1 MSFFLDSVLD
11 KFTISVISTNHWL
24 VRVATTSMDQLGI
37 GMLFT
42 ANYLPLVIFSL
53 IILGLLFGVGIFI
66 GVGFFFSQLKK
77 MRASWDLDSQKTQ
90 EFECEVTNLPF
101 FLFFIWIGATFASS
115 CSFVLVYNILE
126 NVLENQI
133 PFENLV
139 EGQNQIHFS
148 TGILIDSDTFVVGQT
163 EVYEVQGVAESK
175 TLNVELYKSHLNILA
190 NNKLQEECN
199 LHFGYYNYKLDKTY
213 TFGEECFSISIS
225 QTASSDGYNAVVDQ
239 LTEYFGHEIDRRKTE
254 FEGYRV
260 KYIYRGTLSE
270 IADQKLEILLKYGED
285 CIAHATQNRIELTQ
299 WAEDRLRNVVTD
311 NARDEIIESLSTQ
324 FETEFFK
331 IYKTSVEMTVFFDNF
346 FEIHGQKAGTPVQEA
361 GTPVPRANTDIHT
374 IKLTVQRN
382 KSLYDDGVSCP
393 KE

>member
-1 MSFFLDSVLD
+1 MSFFLDNVRN
-11 KFTISVISTNHWL
+11 KFIISVISTNHWL

-37 GMLFT
+37 GMPFT
-42 ANYLPLVIFSL
+42 DDYLPLVIVIFT
-53 IILGLLFGVGIFI
+53 ILLLLVCVVIL
-66 GVGFFFSQLKK
+66 GFFFSQLKK
-77 MRASWDLDSQKTQ
+77 MRASWDLNSQQTQ
-90 EFECEVTNLPF
+90 EFECEVTNMPF
-101 FLFFIWIGATFASS
+101 FLFFIWIGATFAST
-115 CSFVLVYNILE
+115 CSFVLGYNILE

-199 LHFGYYNYKLDKTY
+199 LRFGYYNYKLDKTN
-213 TFGEECFSISIS
+213 TFGEECFRIS
-225 QTASSDGYNAVVDQ
+225 QTASCDGYNAVVDQ

-254 FEGYRV
+254 FKGYRV
-260 KYIYRGTLSE
+260 KYIYRGTMSE

-311 NARDEIIESLSTQ
+311 NARDDIIEYLSTQ